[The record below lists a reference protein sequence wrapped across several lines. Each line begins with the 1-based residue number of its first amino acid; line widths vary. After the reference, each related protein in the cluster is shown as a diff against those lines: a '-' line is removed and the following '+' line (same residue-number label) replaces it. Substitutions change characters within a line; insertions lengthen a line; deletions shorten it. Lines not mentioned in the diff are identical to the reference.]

1 MTTSDLKRALCGLLL
16 AAVTTLALTAQ
27 SPAPIRELLPW
38 CTTIPLPR
46 PDTMTLTSDVD
57 SQVIHTPRPAKCR
70 PLEVRTSRTTLH
82 LAVADT
88 DPLREHGLMGVPFV
102 PAGQGMLFA
111 FDGGDQTRS
120 FWMKNTIAPLDM
132 IFVKSDGT
140 VSAVFA
146 DVPATD
152 PGTPDDKL
160 ARRDAIGRY
169 VIELGAG
176 DAARVGLTQGMRLAI
191 PAVEMR

>member
-1 MTTSDLKRALCGLLL
+1 VTTSAFPRAVRGLLS
-16 AAVTTLALTAQ
+16 AVLLLALTAQ

-46 PDTMTLTSDVD
+46 ADTLTLTSDVD

-111 FDGGDQTRS
+111 FDGGDQKRS
-120 FWMKNTIAPLDM
+120 FWMKNTITPLDM
-132 IFVKSDGT
+132 IFVNSDGIIT
-140 VSAVFA
+140 SVAA
-146 DVPATD
+146 NVPATA
-152 PGTPDDKL
+152 PGTPDEQIAHREGL
-160 ARRDAIGRY
+160 GRY
-169 VIELGAG
+169 VVELGAG
-176 DAARVGLTQGMRLAI
+176 EAERLGLAAGVRVIVPPVALR
-191 PAVEMR
+191 